1 VRPRINPPLFMEAGL
16 RSFGLPE
23 VEDAGKKLPGLKG

>member
-1 VRPRINPPLFMEAGL
+1 MEAGL

>member
-1 VRPRINPPLFMEAGL
+1 MEAGL

-23 VEDAGKKLPGLKG
+23 VEHAGKKLPGLKGKAIG